1 MYTISP
7 FEILKQAILMPSD
20 KNQVSGSLLAG
31 SWGEGGVRD
40 PLNPLKMEMLYVFL
54 GFNERSL
61 CNYQNPLT

>member
-1 MYTISP
+1 
-7 FEILKQAILMPSD
+7 MPSD

-31 SWGEGGVRD
+31 SWGKGGVRD